1 MPKAFLV
8 KQKKMRMANP
18 SLEELDSAVDC
29 YRQNETHPLNQ
40 PKHITRE
47 THSSPP
53 DAENVGK
60 QMAECKQQKH
70 TNEERQEF
78 PQHVEEK
85 IFNAEPSTPESND
98 FKRQQHIVTVL
109 CETEKKRS
117 ENYTSGTIPQVTLP
131 RIPKPAKVNT
141 ENIWRPFASYANIF
155 TLSSRL
161 SPTLLAGYKTLYGCP
176 GHPSVA
182 YSQDC
187 LSVTQN
193 YQHSQNGNFIYHKD
207 NNYDENESIRH
218 EHILRNEQGQGKF
231 ACEICGSAFPLQ
243 RLLSRHLKSHSFY
256 KRYQCQFCGKGFNDT
271 FDLKRH
277 IRTHT
282 GIKPFKCSHCEKSFT
297 QRCSLEAHLTRV
309 HGVVLK
315 FGFRERR
322 SKMYVC
328 EDCGQTFRENS
339 QFIKHTAAHHPENDD
354 KMFKFRTNGFP

>member
-1 MPKAFLV
+1 MFV
-8 KQKKMRMANP
+8 Q
-18 SLEELDSAVDC
+18 
-29 YRQNETHPLNQ
+29 YRILNIPFDFHFSDHQNLT
-40 PKHITRE
+40 TRE
-47 THSSPP
+47 TASAPP
-53 DAENVGK
+53 DTETVDK
-60 QMAECKQQKH
+60 QRAECDQQSHNFTEKD
-70 TNEERQEF
+70 
-78 PQHVEEK
+78 HVGEK
-85 IFNAEPSTPESND
+85 SPNTEPKTPESND
-98 FKRQQHIVTVL
+98 FRSEQSFLTVL
-109 CETEKKRS
+109 CESEKKRS
-117 ENYTSGTIPQVTLP
+117 ENCTSNALSQATLP
-131 RIPKPAKVNT
+131 RIPRAAKVNS

-155 TLSSRL
+155 SLSSRF
-161 SPTLLAGYKTLYGCP
+161 SPTLFDRYKTLYGCS
-176 GHPSVA
+176 GHPSIAYNQEYFSVA
-182 YSQDC
+182 
-187 LSVTQN
+187 QN
-193 YQHSQNGNFIYHKD
+193 YHHSQNGNYIHDKD
-207 NNYDENESIRH
+207 NNCEENESIGH
-218 EHILRNEQGQGKF
+218 EHILRSEHGQGKF